1 MESMFNSFPQAPCPN
16 CNKPRRFMERY
27 PNALCPAC
35 HKGPIVDANGS
46 RVTFINTHPLG
57 YGVAS
62 EHHEN
67 GKIVVKD
74 EPFCFLEG
82 KTCYA
87 QEYRFGGIVIQM
99 ITDCPFCRKKDFIC
113 FLKGVKCYENDTDS
127 PRSSTSET

>member
-1 MESMFNSFPQAPCPN
+1 
-16 CNKPRRFMERY
+16 MERY

-35 HKGPIVDANGS
+35 HKGPIVDANGN

-82 KTCYA
+82 KACYA